1 MLIICPDCT
10 TSYEVEPADLGPTGR
25 KVRCTSCGSIWRA
38 EPPEA
43 DPDEISFDSI
53 DEAPDA
59 HEAEPMLGP
68 EDMAAPSRD
77 ITFDAMI
84 GDDDATAE
92 ADEIE
97 YIEDVESSAAA
108 EPAPSKSRRRG
119 RGTAPRSAL
128 ALAHPSRLAF
138 ASALGL
144 AFIFGAGIWRDTV
157 VSYVPDLAGLY
168 SLVGLPVNLRGLEFR
183 DMETVETT
191 DDGIPQLIVRGTIEN
206 VTEDKVA
213 VPRLRL
219 AVRGISGREIFVW
232 TAVPAK
238 PELNA
243 GESLPF
249 LAQLASPPA
258 EGREIA
264 VRFVSQRDGRQTVAV
279 Q

>member
-1 MLIICPDCT
+1 MLIICPDCA
-10 TSYEVEPADLGPTGR
+10 TSYEVEPADLGPDGR
-25 KVRCTSCGSIWRA
+25 KVRCTSCGSVWRA
-38 EPPEA
+38 APPEA
-43 DPDEISFDSI
+43 DPEITESGD
-53 DEAPDA
+53 DA

-68 EDMAAPSRD
+68 EDMAGAAD
-77 ITFDAMI
+77 IKFDAMI
-84 GDDDATAE
+84 GDEDLPDTAE
-92 ADEIE
+92 EGEDDEE
-97 YIEDVESSAAA
+97 IEDVAS
-108 EPAPSKSRRRG
+108 EPAPVRTRRRP
-119 RGTAPRSAL
+119 RGTAPR
-128 ALAHPSRLAF
+128 R
-138 ASALGL
+138 ASGPRGLTYASTLGL
-144 AFIFGAGIWRDTV
+144 ALILGAVVWRDAV
-157 VSYVPDLAGLY
+157 ISYVPDLAGLY
-168 SLVGLPVNLRGLEFR
+168 STVGLPVNLRGLEFR

-238 PELNA
+238 SELEG

-264 VRFVSQRDGRQTVAV
+264 VRFVSQRDGLQSAAV
-279 Q
+279 R

>member
-1 MLIICPDCT
+1 MLIICPDCE
-10 TSYEVEPADLGPTGR
+10 TSYEVEPADLGPSGR
-25 KVRCTSCGSIWRA
+25 KVRCTSCGSVWHAVPPGGEELA
-38 EPPEA
+38 EPDA
-43 DPDEISFDSI
+43 DDGQHI
-53 DEAPDA
+53 
-59 HEAEPMLGP
+59 AEPMFGP
-68 EDMAAPSRD
+68 EDMAQAETADFEP
-77 ITFDAMI
+77 
-84 GDDDATAE
+84 AE
-92 ADEIE
+92 ADLAAEEGEIE
-97 YIEDVESSAAA
+97 DIEPSP
-108 EPAPSKSRRRG
+108 EPAPRRRA
-119 RGTAPRSAL
+119 RGTSPLPPVSGNRSL
-128 ALAHPSRLAF
+128 AL
-138 ASALGL
+138 ASALGVAVIVL
-144 AFIFGAGIWRDTV
+144 SIAWRDDV

-168 SLVGLPVNLRGLEFR
+168 NLAGLPVNLRGLEFR

-206 VTEDKVA
+206 VTQDKVA

-238 PELNA
+238 TALDV

-264 VRFVSQRDGRQTVAV
+264 VRFVGAREAAPTVAV

>member
-1 MLIICPDCT
+1 MLIICPDCA

-38 EPPEA
+38 APPEA
-43 DPDEISFDSI
+43 
-53 DEAPDA
+53 APQDIESEDDA
-59 HEAEPMLGP
+59 HEAEPMLGL
-68 EDMAAPSRD
+68 EDMAGSQP
-77 ITFDAMI
+77 IQFDAMI
-84 GDDDATAE
+84 GDDEEPDEPEE
-92 ADEIE
+92 ADDGDTEE
-97 YIEDVESSAAA
+97 VEDIGEEVPAAQ
-108 EPAPSKSRRRG
+108 SRRRP
-119 RGTAPRSAL
+119 RGTAPRSSG
-128 ALAHPSRLAF
+128 SRSLTYA
-138 ASALGL
+138 AVLGL
-144 AFIFGAGIWRDTV
+144 MVLLCSVVWRDKV
-157 VSYVPDLAGLY
+157 ISHFPDLAGLY
-168 SLVGLPVNLRGLEFR
+168 AAVGLPVNLRGLEFH

-206 VTEDKVA
+206 VTGGKVT

-238 PELNA
+238 PELDA

-264 VRFVSQRDGRQTVAV
+264 VRFVSMRDGMQTAAV
-279 Q
+279 R